1 MSFELILPFFP
12 EELRA
17 LLLDPSISDL
27 MINGTSGVY
36 ADRGGS
42 IEKIA
47 LTTPYS
53 NERLQAAI
61 ERVARILG
69 QDLTSQNPVLNTRL
83 AGRLPRRRRWRS
95 LFDQRPDLHRSE
107 IQSLVYLR

>member
-12 EELRA
+12 EELRT

-47 LTTPYS
+47 LTAPYTKNACRQLS
-53 NERLQAAI
+53 SALHA
-61 ERVARILG
+61 
-69 QDLTSQNPVLNTRL
+69 
-83 AGRLPRRRRWRS
+83 S
-95 LFDQRPDLHRSE
+95 LDRT
-107 IQSLVYLR
+107 

>member
-42 IEKIA
+42 IEQIA

-53 NERLQAAI
+53 NERLAGRHRACSAHPGTGPYQPESCPQYAA
-61 ERVARILG
+61 
-69 QDLTSQNPVLNTRL
+69 
-83 AGRLPRRRRWRS
+83 AGRLPSRRGRRS
-95 LFDQRPDLHRSE
+95 LFDQRPDLHRSQ
-107 IQSLVYLR
+107 IQSLVHLR